1 MLVDRKTLRSI
12 IATKWEILKN
22 GGMNGMKKIAVFFAQ
37 GFEEIEALTVVD
49 GCRRAGIEVVMTG
62 VDNGKTCTGSHG
74 IEVTLDAALE
84 EMNFD
89 ELDMI
94 VLPGGMPGTKNLEKC
109 DLLMKQVDEFYQNG
123 KWIAAICAAPSIFG
137 HRNILAGKKA
147 CCYPGFEGELTGAQ
161 VTDRPVEC
169 DGNVITSR
177 GMGCAIEFTLKI
189 IEVLVSKEKADEIAT
204 GIIYK

>member
-1 MLVDRKTLRSI
+1 MFVDRKTRWSI
-12 IATKWEILKN
+12 IATKCEIRN
-22 GGMNGMKKIAVFFAQ
+22 GGMNGMKKLGVFFAQ

-49 GCRRAGIEVVMTG
+49 GCRRAGIEVVMTA

-74 IEVTLDAALE
+74 IEVTMDTSLE
-84 EMNFD
+84 EVDFE

-109 DLLMKQVDEFYQNG
+109 DVLMKQVDAFYNNG

-137 HRNILAGKKA
+137 HRNILSGKKA
-147 CCYPGFEGELTGAQ
+147 CCYPGFEKELIGAD
-161 VTDRPVEC
+161 VTTMPVEC
-169 DGNVITSR
+169 DGNVITAR
-177 GMGCAIEFTLKI
+177 GMGCAIDFTLKI
-189 IEVLVSKEKADEIAT
+189 IEVLVDDSKAEEIST